1 MFTTSRVLCAALLLA
16 GACDKGPSHKT
27 QGDPAVASATPTTT
41 TPAATPTAT
50 ELSGTK
56 FGAGVTL
63 ADAVPVSTLLA
74 DPASFK
80 GKTVRVEGMI
90 TDVCPKR
97 GCWFEMAGEN
107 AGEKLRFKVED
118 GVMVFP
124 VDAKGKYTVAEG
136 TVVVDQLTLD
146 ETVEHLAHQ
155 AEEHG
160 TEFDPA
166 SVTEPLR
173 IVRLDGSG
181 AVIRDAR

>member
-1 MFTTSRVLCAALLLA
+1 MESRLASVAVLTLILIAAGCGQTETGTHEELA
-16 GACDKGPSHKT
+16 AET
-27 QGDPAVASATPTTT
+27 VADGHAYGE
-41 TPAATPTAT
+41 
-50 ELSGTK
+50 ELALTD
-56 FGAGVTL
+56 GVTI
-63 ADAVPVSTLLA
+63 AELLA
-74 DPASFK
+74 DPAAFEGQS
-80 GKTVRVEGMI
+80 VHVEGMI

-124 VDAKGKYTVAEG
+124 VNAKGKYAVAEG
-136 TVVVDQLTLD
+136 TVVVDQLTLE

-155 AEEHG
+155 AEEQG

>member
-1 MFTTSRVLCAALLLA
+1 MDSRL
-16 GACDKGPSHKT
+16 T
-27 QGDPAVASATPTTT
+27 AVAVLTLTLI
-41 TPAATPTAT
+41 AAGCSPSET
-50 ELSGTK
+50 GTHEEPP
-56 FGAGVTL
+56 
-63 ADAVPVSTLLA
+63 ADAPIENAAAASLEGTPYGGELELAEGVSVTELLA
-74 DPASFK
+74 DPASFE
-80 GKTVRVEGMI
+80 GQTVHVEGMV

-107 AGEKLRFKVED
+107 TGEKLRFKVED

-124 VDAKGKYTVAEG
+124 VDAKGKYAVAEG
-136 TVVVDQLTLD
+136 TVVVNQLTLE
-146 ETVEHLAHQ
+146 ETIEHLAHQ

-181 AVIRDAR
+181 AVIRDTK